1 MSPTR
6 TDQRLGQRFAGK
18 YLLEGV
24 LGRGGMGV
32 VYRGKHEW
40 TGRAVAVK
48 ILNSELA
55 DDPAMTQRFLHEAR
69 AAAAIEHPNVVDV
82 LDMGKSNEGDVYI
95 ALEYLEGHSLGEHL
109 DRYGKLSVDE
119 TLSII
124 LPVLDALAEAHRK
137 GIIHRDLKPD
147 NLFLSMN
154 HEKEIVPKLLDFGI
168 AKLAGRRGSTESGTV
183 LGTPNYMSPEQTRGL
198 ADLSPASDVWAI
210 GTVIYECLSGEMLFD
225 GPEPMAVLGA
235 IAMGNEPK
243 VAIAGIPPALNEVLQ
258 RCLKKDRNMRIK
270 DAGELA
276 LALRSALV
284 GETHRI
290 HKDSIRPL
298 ARSSSSFDLELD
310 LDGPPSRNSRGS
322 KLEINEPGR
331 LTASASAGTVAA
343 APMSGPPRQRPAP
356 RPPPAHRPP
365 PNPAILRGVAQPEP
379 SSLGRLFGPWFD
391 ESPSWLRTMVTT
403 LVGAT
408 LLAFAYGVVMLALRL
423 I

>member
-18 YLLEGV
+18 YLIEGV

-124 LPVLDALAEAHRK
+124 LPLLDALAEAHRK
-137 GIIHRDLKPD
+137 GIIHRDLKSD

-210 GTVIYECLSGEMLFD
+210 GTVIYECLSGKMLFD

-235 IAMGNEPK
+235 IAMGDEPK

-258 RCLKKDRNMRIK
+258 RCLRKDRNMRIK

-310 LDGPPSRNSRGS
+310 LDEPPNRNSRGS

-343 APMSGPPRQRPAP
+343 APMSGPPRQRPA
-356 RPPPAHRPP
+356 
-365 PNPAILRGVAQPEP
+365 
-379 SSLGRLFGPWFD
+379 
-391 ESPSWLRTMVTT
+391 
-403 LVGAT
+403 
-408 LLAFAYGVVMLALRL
+408 
-423 I
+423 